1 LRTTVFAAL
10 CVAPGTV
17 SSAFA
22 QDTVAPA
29 AAQEEDTRDV
39 VVITG
44 SRIARQ
50 DYVAN
55 SPIVTLGQDAI
66 EATGVTTLDTLLNE
80 MPQFVPAVNMTSN
93 NPSNGG
99 QANVS
104 LRGLGTNRTL
114 ILMNGRRVV
123 PSNNDG
129 TVDIN
134 LIPAQL
140 VQNIEVIT
148 GGASATYGSDA
159 LAGVTNFILRD
170 IEGFE
175 ASVSYGVTDLD
186 DGETTSVSVAA
197 GGDFADGRGNASFM
211 LSYNDRG
218 FIYNANR
225 PFSSISGPS
234 AASPLGST
242 IFDTINLPTQAAIT
256 AAQPGA
262 VNSDTF
268 GFNNN
273 GSLFSYINRNGF
285 VSPGGITYDG
295 FTQPGPFFN
304 PNFSFNTGPLNY
316 LALPQKRYN
325 AFATVDYDINEY
337 VEVYGDFLFT
347 QYESAQELAASPAA
361 GATTGFRVPVSNPF
375 ITTEL
380 AGILA
385 SRSTS
390 AYCLTGSVGC
400 GTPGSFTV
408 ATTNGALVGSVVPN
422 TGPLASFLLDKRFTA
437 LGARYGAEL
446 YDAYQMTT
454 GARGALF
461 GLGDWSYDVYA
472 SYGRVDRTT
481 TQTGNVSR
489 SAVQRLLN
497 ATDGGASLC
506 AGGFDWFGDK
516 PLSEACKAYVG
527 RTSKNLNV
535 HEQINVEASTQ
546 GTVFTLPAGDV
557 KMAVGVGYRED
568 TYQRLTDASL
578 SATISSQPCQ
588 ASAAYSGAGPTLPA
602 AACAGFD
609 PVPLTGNDIAGFNPS
624 ASFQGSTNVAEFFA
638 EALIPVVRD
647 LPFVEELNL
656 TLAGRMSD
664 YSTVGNV
671 EAYKADIDWT
681 VVDGIRVRGGA
692 QHAVRA
698 PAIGELFAPQLLGF
712 PNIGTPN
719 TGATSTFSGDPC
731 DIRSAYR
738 STNGAGANQSAGT
751 NAQVEALCIAQGL
764 SSGVIDTYTF
774 TNQQVSGFSGG
785 NPTLTEETADSWS
798 LGVVWQSNFEEPL
811 LANLSASVDYY
822 NIELTEA
829 IGSLAADLA
838 IRACYN
844 APTAPFNPTYDPNNF
859 YCSLFERNPLNGNII
874 NAQSVNQNLATAITS
889 GVDFQVD
896 WAYDIGPG
904 TLSVGWVGNWLENFE
919 TQALPG
925 APFTQFEHRIG
936 NTGSLGSG
944 VGAAYPEWKWQMS
957 ANYLMGDWRF
967 GARWNH
973 IAEMDNRSNAADS
986 IPATGYL
993 DLLAGWNVSD
1003 NVSLRFNINNV
1014 LDELPPTY
1022 APAVQANTDPST
1034 YDVLGRRYT
1043 IGLTARY

>member
-1 LRTTVFAAL
+1 MI
-10 CVAPGTV
+10 

-29 AAQEEDTRDV
+29 AAAQEEEGGDV
-39 VVITG
+39 VIITG

-55 SPIVTLGQDAI
+55 SPIVTLGQDDI

-140 VQNIEVIT
+140 IQNVEVIT

-175 ASVSYGVTDLD
+175 ASVSYGITDRD
-186 DGETTSVSVAA
+186 DGATTAISLAA
-197 GGDFADGRGNASFM
+197 GGEFADGRGNASFM
-211 LSYNDRG
+211 LSYNNRD
-218 FIYNANR
+218 FMYNASR
-225 PFSSISGPS
+225 PFAAISGPS
-234 AASPLGST
+234 GASPLGST
-242 IFDTINLPTQAAIT
+242 IFDTNNLPSLAAVQAAV
-256 AAQPGA
+256 PGS
-262 VNSDTF
+262 VQGDTF
-268 GFNNN
+268 GFNPNDT
-273 GSLFSYINRNGF
+273 LFTYVNRRDF

-295 FTQPGPFFN
+295 GIQPGTPLFG
-304 PNFSFNTGPLNY
+304 PNFQFITGALNY
-316 LALPQKRYN
+316 LALPQTRYN
-325 AFATVDYDINEY
+325 AFATVDYDVTDHI
-337 VEVYGDFLFT
+337 EVYGDFLFT

-361 GATTGFRVPVSNPF
+361 GSTTGFRVPVSNPF
-375 ITTEL
+375 IPTEL
-380 AGILA
+380 QAVLA
-385 SRSTS
+385 TR
-390 AYCLTGSVGC
+390 A
-400 GTPGSFTV
+400 
-408 ATTNGALVGSVVPN
+408 N
-422 TGPLASFLLDKRFTA
+422 PLGSFLLDKRFTA
-437 LGARYGAEL
+437 LGPRRGAEL

-454 GARGALF
+454 GVRGGLF
-461 GLGDWSYDVYA
+461 GLGDWTYDAYA

-481 TQTGNVSR
+481 TQSGNVSR

-506 AGGFDWFGDK
+506 AGGFDWFGDNA
-516 PLSEACKAYVG
+516 LSAECQAFIGKTA
-527 RTSKNLNV
+527 KNLNV
-535 HEQINVEASTQ
+535 HEQRNVEISAQ
-546 GTVFTLPAGDV
+546 GSVFTLPAGEV
-557 KMAVGVGYRED
+557 KLAVGANYRED
-568 TYQRLTDASL
+568 TYQRVTDASL
-578 SATISSQPCQ
+578 SGPITTQPCI
-588 ASAAYSGAGPTLPA
+588 ATAAYTGTVLPQS
-602 AACAGFD
+602 ACSTATTVT
-609 PVPLTGNDIAGFNPS
+609 PAVPNQPPLTGNDIAGFNPS
-624 ASFQGSTNVAEFFA
+624 ASFSGATDVSEVFA
-638 EALIPVVRD
+638 EVLIPVVRD

-681 VVDGIRVRGGA
+681 VTEGVRVRGGA

-712 PNIGTPN
+712 PNIGNPN
-719 TGATSTFSGDPC
+719 TGATSQFSGDPC

-738 STNGAGANQSAGT
+738 STNGAGGNLAAGT
-751 NAQVEALCIAQGL
+751 NAQVAALCTAQGL
-764 SSGVIDTYTF
+764 AAGVLNTYTF
-774 TNQQVSGFSGG
+774 TNQQVPGFSGG
-785 NPTLTEETADSWS
+785 NPLLSEETAESWS
-798 LGVVWQSNFEEPL
+798 LGVVWQSTFQEPL

-822 NIELTEA
+822 DIELTEA

-859 YCSLFERNPLNGNII
+859 YCSLFSRNPLNGNII
-874 NAQSVNQNLATAITS
+874 NAQSVNQNLATARTS

-904 TLSVGWVGNWLENFE
+904 TLSVGWVGNWLENYE

-957 ANYLMGDWRF
+957 ANYVMGEWRF

-973 IAEMDNRSNAADS
+973 IAEMTNRSNPADP
-986 IPATGYL
+986 IPAIGYL
-993 DLLAGWNVSD
+993 DLLAGWNISD
-1003 NVSLRFNINNV
+1003 NVSLRFNVNNV

-1022 APAVQANTDPST
+1022 SPSVQANTDPST